1 MKWQLSAKGGGAE
14 DQCQLDV
21 GQKRFGATQCPECN
35 VVYQL
40 GDPEDENAHLNYH
53 NSIRTLKFQ
62 VRRACIHEINIT
74 VDTIFKYFDCIR
86 YFRDGRTSV
95 LYWRILSLPA
105 E

>member
-1 MKWQLSAKGGGAE
+1 MQWQLSAKGGGA
-14 DQCQLDV
+14 DNQYQLDA

-62 VRRACIHEINIT
+62 VR
-74 VDTIFKYFDCIR
+74 
-86 YFRDGRTSV
+86 
-95 LYWRILSLPA
+95 LYL
-105 E
+105 